1 MNEGMEIEVYHHSDP
16 LTKVNTLNAAKEHE
30 FLEEL
35 KSTGGGSFK
44 INALDPKILANPDLL
59 AGRNVF
65 KLRVDGEVVSAFIR
79 EKRKKRIIS
88 SGERK
93 DQDHTISGPGLKAWF
108 DDAEVRPYAGLKTRS
123 QDTRYFNFASEQGP
137 WYISADWVTPTVIGT
152 IFEPPYGTGRPE
164 KWPEETPAKWVWG
177 SAYSSSMPLGNCYFR
192 YEFTSVGNSTY
203 VLYTAADD
211 NFTLYIDGE
220 KRVETDP
227 ATSALYETVRT
238 EFTLS
243 AGPHVIAYRAAN
255 GTLDGV
261 TPRGPAA
268 FVAALFK
275 IESDKEVLVTKTGD
289 TGWTV
294 NAYPAEEPGWTAA
307 SVLLTLM
314 AEAEARGVRFPT
326 WLNPTFTH
334 TLDSYGLPWTDKMPW
349 SFKVGESLLSVL
361 SSIEEL
367 IGDIWIDPDNYDMN
381 FVPQR
386 SFDRS
391 AIIRYEDG
399 STREAV
405 MFTKG
410 KNLIEA
416 DSEGRSKLKNAL
428 SVKTDLG
435 WLGVDDDSGSIATYG
450 RLEGTL
456 KVGAPRALSQALA
469 DVVISQKRNEE
480 EGATYVILPT
490 ELETPFVKFN
500 VGDYVAAPNEANES
514 VSRRVLS
521 IAVKQSSTGQ
531 PEYSVEFDVIFR
543 ENEERVNRILNK
555 IGAGGVG
562 GGYNGVTN
570 PPTSFGN
577 PVVIPPPPTPP
588 TLFPLAPTGLVV
600 TSEGNWTPDGVT
612 AYSQVTL
619 DWDPVTSNTD
629 GSVTTPEYYEIW
641 GHSTDETDDVYQPFG
656 RTTDTLITIKP
667 FNPGSSW
674 TFKVLARNPSGEA
687 SAFSSEVPHT
697 PVGPTAQ
704 MTAPSTPVV
713 TSDKGNLII
722 TWDGLLGG
730 VAPPPQFRYVYAKV
744 ATTAGGSY
752 TQRGQTLGRGG
763 GNIVVSGLTVGQ
775 AYHVKL
781 VAVDGA
787 NISSPD
793 SLSASTT
800 LTGISLGSLEA
811 DVEAAITAA
820 QEAADA
826 AQIDADSAFL
836 EAVEAQELAEGIIS
850 RGNDLVRNG
859 NGKEPLEENWST
871 WTSRHPE
878 DAPTGTFASFEPP
891 TSQSTN
897 YLDDIIP
904 IDPSKSYLAS
914 AWVRQTNLGVTSRFY
929 YGISPIDAAGLGI
942 SPNFYMERVGT
953 RTTLAAALNPG
964 DTVVQLTSG
973 AGWNNAND
981 AAPFRSFIFW
991 NYVDSFGKAWPAG
1004 TYSRNFYSG
1013 AWNAGGVSGNTI
1025 TLAAPWSG
1033 PAIAA
1038 GTEVSNGA
1046 SGGTFM
1052 YPISNAAVPSS
1063 GEWTKYVGTSIGG
1076 IHTDNTVSATSSFP
1090 IATASVKIVML
1101 RNYSAAGGTSK
1112 QRFAGISLS
1121 DVDAARAVATS
1132 ALDTANGKNK
1142 IVFSTSAASGTDY
1155 STGDIWF
1162 QKSGSTIVGQW
1173 EFVSGAW
1180 ASRTLTNAVI
1190 STLDAG
1196 KITTG
1201 TLAAARIAAGTIT
1214 AEKLAIGDASNMA
1227 EIGANPAG
1235 NTVIVSGVTHDA
1247 PGPAGGWFQRSATT
1261 GQTHLFRNQKGPLP
1275 FKTGDRIRITFDA
1288 YASIIDNVQLSL
1300 YVYGNASLVQTL
1312 SVAFDL
1318 DTVADTYTFET
1329 DITVDT
1335 IGKTSFT
1342 LGLSSIAAGTQTY
1355 LRNVRVYR
1363 MNAGE
1368 LVVDGSI
1375 IADKLAAGSVVAG
1388 KVAALAIAA
1397 ENIQARTITAA
1408 QIASETL
1415 TAEEILARS
1424 ISADRMVLGTLTVNE
1439 LHPDVGRDL
1448 NISANEAVNIL
1459 VGQITAVESDV
1470 VDVGDTVETL
1480 QTYYKFTAQG
1490 ALIESPGSPY
1500 SIGIKSDRIQMLQ
1513 NGVEVSYWNAGVM
1526 YVNSFVGESVILG
1539 NHQIVKSGTGTIV
1552 RKL

>member
-152 IFEPPYGTGRPE
+152 IFEPPVGKGRPE
-164 KWPEETPAKWVWG
+164 KWPENTAAKWVWG
-177 SAYSSSMPLGNCYFR
+177 TAYSLPTMPLGNCYFR
-192 YEFTSVGNSTY
+192 YEFTSVGNATY

-220 KRVETDP
+220 QRVTTDP

-521 IAVKQSSTGQ
+521 IAVKQSATGQ

-641 GHSTDETDDVYQPFG
+641 GHSTDETDDVYEPFG

-687 SAFSSEVPHT
+687 SAFSTAVSHT

-722 TWDGLLGG
+722 SWDGLLGA

-744 ATTAGGSY
+744 ATTAGGTY

-787 NISSPD
+787 GITSPD

-811 DVEAAITAA
+811 DVTAAIQAA
-820 QEAADA
+820 QDAADA
-826 AQIDADSAFL
+826 AQVDADSAF
-836 EAVEAQELAEGIIS
+836 
-850 RGNDLVRNG
+850 
-859 NGKEPLEENWST
+859 
-871 WTSRHPE
+871 
-878 DAPTGTFASFEPP
+878 
-891 TSQSTN
+891 
-897 YLDDIIP
+897 
-904 IDPSKSYLAS
+904 
-914 AWVRQTNLGVTSRFY
+914 
-929 YGISPIDAAGLGI
+929 
-942 SPNFYMERVGT
+942 
-953 RTTLAAALNPG
+953 
-964 DTVVQLTSG
+964 
-973 AGWNNAND
+973 
-981 AAPFRSFIFW
+981 
-991 NYVDSFGKAWPAG
+991 
-1004 TYSRNFYSG
+1004 
-1013 AWNAGGVSGNTI
+1013 
-1025 TLAAPWSG
+1025 
-1033 PAIAA
+1033 
-1038 GTEVSNGA
+1038 
-1046 SGGTFM
+1046 
-1052 YPISNAAVPSS
+1052 
-1063 GEWTKYVGTSIGG
+1063 
-1076 IHTDNTVSATSSFP
+1076 
-1090 IATASVKIVML
+1090 ATAT
-1101 RNYSAAGGTSK
+1101 AASTT
-1112 QRFAGISLS
+1112 
-1121 DVDAARAVATS
+1121 ATS
-1132 ALDTANGKNK
+1132 AENAAITAQNDATAAQADADQALLDAAAAAGIADSKGKVLIQSTAPVAADQLPQNLWIDTTGGANTPKRWDGASWVVVTDKAATDAAAAAVAAQTAANNAQTTADNAATAAATAQTTANGKNK
-1142 IVFSTSAASGTDY
+1142 IIFSTSAASGTAY

-1162 QKSGSTIVGQW
+1162 QKTGSTIIGQW

-1247 PGPAGGWFQRSATT
+1247 PGPAGGWFQRSVTT
-1261 GQTHLFRNQKGPLP
+1261 GQTHLFRNQKGPVP
-1275 FKTGDRIRITFDA
+1275 FRTGERLRISFDA
-1288 YASIIDNVQLSL
+1288 YASVVDNVQISL
-1300 YVYGNASLVQTL
+1300 YLYGNASVVQL
-1312 SVAFDL
+1312 LGPAFDL
-1318 DTVADTYTFET
+1318 DTVADSYTFEAE
-1329 DITVDT
+1329 ITADT
-1335 IGKTSFT
+1335 VGKTSFT

-1470 VDVGDTVETL
+1470 IGVGDTVETL